1 MSQQITL
8 KASGISKS
16 FPGVQALQN
25 VEIELHAG
33 SIHALLGEN
42 GAGKSTLIK
51 ILTGVYQPDE
61 GSVNLLGQPV
71 RFSDTN
77 EARRQGIAV
86 VHQERHLIP
95 RFSVGENLFLDRL
108 GEKAWSWVDY
118 PKLYE
123 EAKPWLGAV
132 GLDLDPQTP
141 VKQLSV
147 AKMQLVEIAQ
157 AISQKSRV
165 LLMDEPTASLTPHE
179 TEKLF
184 ALLQKL
190 KEDGVTIVF
199 VSHKLEEVLQ
209 ICDYLTVLRDG
220 QNTCTSQ
227 PIAQY
232 GRQDLVQLMIGRKE
246 QIPAWQ
252 TREVNRQSPKL
263 ELRQVSTEAGHQD
276 LNLQL
281 YLGEILGFYGLIGA
295 GRSELAKS
303 LIGYFRMT
311 KGEYLLDGKAIHV
324 SGVSVAR
331 DRYAIGYLSEDRKS
345 EGLILQHDVL
355 QNSGITVWRKICSKL
370 GWLSDQQVTNR
381 VSPSIDKLEVK
392 TPSLAQMVGNLSGG
406 NQQKISVAKWLAA
419 QVEILIVDEPSVGID
434 IKTKAY
440 LHELIRELAD
450 QGTSILLI
458 TSDMP
463 EIITLA
469 DRIIVMDDF
478 AIKGDLPNNRNYEEM
493 STGIM
498 NLIHS

>member
-1 MSQQITL
+1 
-8 KASGISKS
+8 
-16 FPGVQALQN
+16 
-25 VEIELHAG
+25 
-33 SIHALLGEN
+33 
-42 GAGKSTLIK
+42 
-51 ILTGVYQPDE
+51 
-61 GSVNLLGQPV
+61 
-71 RFSDTN
+71 
-77 EARRQGIAV
+77 
-86 VHQERHLIP
+86 
-95 RFSVGENLFLDRL
+95 
-108 GEKAWSWVDY
+108 
-118 PKLYE
+118 
-123 EAKPWLGAV
+123 
-132 GLDLDPQTP
+132 
-141 VKQLSV
+141 
-147 AKMQLVEIAQ
+147 
-157 AISQKSRV
+157 
-165 LLMDEPTASLTPHE
+165 MDEPTASLTPHE

-184 ALLQKL
+184 SLLQKL
-190 KEDGVTIVF
+190 QDDGVTIVF

-220 QNTCTSQ
+220 QNTCTSE

-232 GRQDLVQLMIGRKE
+232 DRQDLVQLMIGRKE

-252 TREVNRQSPKL
+252 NREVNRKNPKL
-263 ELRQVSTEAGHQD
+263 ELRQVSTEAGHQE

-281 YLGEILGFYGLIGA
+281 YPGEILGFYGLIGA

-370 GWLSDQQVTNR
+370 GWLSDQQVTQR

-469 DRIIVMDDF
+469 DRITVMDDF